1 MKNIVYFDLETQ
13 KSAAEVGGWD
23 RKRDMKMSVG
33 VTFSTGD
40 GQYHIFPEDKVNDL
54 VKQLTRADLVV
65 GFNIINFDY
74 EVLHGYTP
82 LALGDTP
89 TLDLM
94 ADLEQKLGH
103 RLSLDAL
110 AKATLNAPKVADLVK
125 QLMRADLVVGFNI
138 INFDYEV
145 LHGYTPLDLHAT
157 PTLDLM
163 ADLEQKLGHR
173 LSLDALAKATLNAPK
188 VADGMQALKWWKE
201 GRIMDIAEYCCYDV
215 KITKELHEHGKQFG
229 EVSYLDRLGQKRTVK
244 VKW

>member
-1 MKNIVYFDLETQ
+1 MPSRPAHDAHARLAAHVPLIMPNIVYFDLETQ
-13 KSAAEVGGWD
+13 KSAADVGGWN

-40 GQYHIFPEDKVNDL
+40 SQYRIFPEEQVNDL

-94 ADLEQKLGH
+94 VDLEQKLGH
-103 RLSLDAL
+103 RLSLDSL
-110 AKATLNAPKVADLVK
+110 AKATLAAPK
-125 QLMRADLVVGFNI
+125 I
-138 INFDYEV
+138 
-145 LHGYTPLDLHAT
+145 
-157 PTLDLM
+157 
-163 ADLEQKLGHR
+163 
-173 LSLDALAKATLNAPK
+173 
-188 VADGMQALKWWKE
+188 ADGMQALQWWKQ
-201 GRIMDIAEYCCYDV
+201 GRIMDIAEYCCFDV
-215 KITKELHEHGKQFG
+215 KITKELHEYGRDRG
-229 EVSYLDRLGQKRTVK
+229 EVFYIDRLGQKRNVK